1 LALKEKEKYM
11 MNFIFNAKAEEA
23 RYRYEML
30 NLIRRDKFD
39 FIMPG
44 AMRDNGID
52 MWIHVIKRGD
62 PDPFGLD
69 LGANMGYFVFTDR
82 GGNRIE
88 RALFGV
94 IFAQIADKSIYDIIG
109 EESDFA

>member
-1 LALKEKEKYM
+1 

-30 NLIRRDKFD
+30 NLVRRDKFD

-44 AMRDNGID
+44 AMSDNDID

-69 LGANMGYFVFTDR
+69 LCANLGYFVFTDR
-82 GGNRIE
+82 GWDTIE
-88 RALFGV
+88 MALFGV
-94 IFAQIADKSIYDIIG
+94 SFLQETQTTKVETFVLLLVI
-109 EESDFA
+109 